1 MLTVYCATTM
11 YPELAASVQ
20 AALPNA
26 NVINVKVLERGIVAP
41 ENEDDFLENA
51 EIVIG
56 NNLVASNYL
65 YKFKKLKWYHTH
77 AAGID
82 PITNKINA
90 ELPLPP
96 FTLTR
101 RTAARNISAQY
112 VITYI
117 LATERKVLH
126 LAEAQT
132 RKSWNWSTFDHSR
145 PLESLTIGILGV
157 GSIGSEV
164 ARLCKAFGMKTLG
177 MVRDKDLLQNRSSYI
192 DVYRTKEDMPDLLT
206 NSDYLCCC
214 LPSTSETKGL
224 LSGDILS
231 HCKDRGTVLINVGR
245 GDLIDEDTLVK
256 ALTNNWLGG
265 AVLDVVPKEPLSADS
280 RLWTLPNMVITP
292 HISGWSKDPKVRKAV
307 VEEFVVNYN
316 NFLAGK
322 PMNYVV
328 DWSRGY

>member
-1 MLTVYCATTM
+1 METVYCATAM
-11 YPELAASVQ
+11 YPDLATYVRT
-20 AALPNA
+20 ALPNA
-26 NVINVKVLERGIVAP
+26 NVINVKVLERGVVAQ

-56 NNLVASNYL
+56 NNLVAGNYL

-82 PITNKINA
+82 IITNKINL
-90 ELPLPP
+90 ERPLPS

-126 LAEAQT
+126 LAELQT
-132 RKSWNWSTFDHSR
+132 RKLWNWSRFDHSR

-164 ARLCKAFGMKTLG
+164 ARLCKAFGMKTFG
-177 MVRDKDLLQNRSSYI
+177 MVRNIDSTQNRSSYI
-192 DVYRTKEDMPDLLT
+192 DVYRSKEDMSDFLM

-214 LPSTSETKGL
+214 LPSTPETKGL
-224 LSGDILS
+224 LSGNILS
-231 HCKDRGTVLINVGR
+231 YCKDRGTVLINIGR
-245 GDLIDEDTLVK
+245 GDLIDEETLVK
-256 ALTNNWLGG
+256 ALTNKWLGG
-265 AVLDVVPKEPLSADS
+265 AVLDVVPKEPLSEDS
-280 RLWTLPNMVITP
+280 PLWTLPNVVITP
-292 HISGWSKDPKVRKAV
+292 HISGWSKDPEVCKAV
-307 VEEFVVNYN
+307 VDEFVVNYY

-322 PMNYVV
+322 PMNYVI
-328 DWSRGY
+328 DWRRGY